1 MDIKHKPELTESGG
15 ACADCHVEIPLD
27 IVAYGDDV
35 IEMGGAG
42 VHWVPAFAYDGKAKD
57 CVKAK
62 RRGAAVLV
70 CVICNGD
77 GCDNCESGLV
87 VSDGSTPQVA
97 QAKPGRSEVIERA
110 PSKTEFEK
118 ATARM
123 AFNNFQAMREATK
136 PDEQ

>member
-1 MDIKHKPELTESGG
+1 MDIKHTPELTATGG
-15 ACADCHVEIPLD
+15 ACVNCGIEIPID
-27 IVAYGDDV
+27 IVAYGDEV

-42 VHWVPAFAYDGKAKD
+42 VHWIPGFAYDGKAKD
-57 CVKAK
+57 CIKAK
-62 RRGAAVLV
+62 RRGATVLV
-70 CVICNGD
+70 CVICEGK
-77 GCDNCESGLV
+77 GCDQCNEGLV
-87 VSDGSTPQVA
+87 ASDGSTPEVK
-97 QAKPGRSEVIERA
+97 QAKPGRKEVIERA